1 MVDREARS
9 IAAYLLEQVQQGR
22 VTPAEMDERWPLSS
36 DSALIAIHATLLFLL
51 VDQEPRSIWDAAH
64 GARGTELLQERCVR
78 FLRSD
83 LPYAWPVG
91 EESVLRDLAITSNTP
106 TDDVPLDERRSLAS
120 TWPFLPN

>member
-9 IAAYLLEQVQQGR
+9 IAAYLLEQVQRGGI
-22 VTPAEMDERWPLSS
+22 TPAEMDERWPLSS
-36 DSALIAIHATLLFLL
+36 DSALVAIHATLLFLS
-51 VDQEPRSIWDAAH
+51 VGQDPRSIWDAD

-91 EESVLRDLAITSNTP
+91 EESVRRDLAITSNTS
-106 TDDVPLDERRSLAS
+106 TDDVPLDERCSLAA